1 MKTSQFAALFAL
13 MLTTT
18 LAKAETAPTF
28 ALKRCEVIPLPEHQV
43 SLRIDGLEKARWHF
57 GPQYPRPFIFP
68 LTGPSGEPL
77 TRMGHPGAEN
87 HDHHRSVWFAHNKL
101 NGLDFW
107 SEQGTGRIRQLHWYR
122 YRDGNE
128 EAVMASKLGWFDGEN
143 HQIAEQDLIAA
154 LRPMEGGESALEIQ
168 IELRPAAGAG
178 PVVMEK
184 TNFGLFAVR
193 VAATLSSYFGG
204 GLITNSE
211 GTVGEPAIFGKPA
224 RWMDYSGPVAVGMG
238 PSRHAVTEGITYF
251 DHPSNPRH
259 PVNWHVRED
268 GWMGAAFCLNEG
280 HTIEPGQSLTLRY
293 LLHTHAGAYEAAK
306 AEAVFKAFG
315 ERPGFRIR
323 KPEKDEK
330 HRQYEVERLLSP

>member
-1 MKTSQFAALFAL
+1 MRSRLWLRKLAG
-13 MLTTT
+13 LTGRTI
-18 LAKAETAPTF
+18 
-28 ALKRCEVIPLPEHQV
+28 RSV
-43 SLRIDGLEKARWHF
+43 
-57 GPQYPRPFIFP
+57 
-68 LTGPSGEPL
+68 TGPSSP
-77 TRMGHPGAEN
+77 
-87 HDHHRSVWFAHNKL
+87 RSVH
-101 NGLDFW
+101 G
-107 SEQGTGRIRQLHWYR
+107 GGYR
-122 YRDGNE
+122 AGDP
-128 EAVMASKLGWFDGEN
+128 S
-143 HQIAEQDLIAA
+143 I
-154 LRPMEGGESALEIQ
+154 LRPGRWGWPGGD
-168 IELRPAAGAG
+168 G
-178 PVVMEK
+178 K
-184 TNFGLFAVR
+184 TTSDHSRGSSR
-193 VAATLSSYFGG
+193 ATLSSYFGG
-204 GLITNSE
+204 GIITNSE